1 MWEEGIDINS
11 VCQIRTRT
19 NLYFGVGAI
28 DSIQEIALELAKR
41 SIRCVL
47 AVTGKSAYKRTGAWE
62 KVEKALQEN
71 GIKCILYNGVTPNPT
86 VDQVDLA
93 ATLGRNN
100 GAGAVIAIGGGSAL
114 DAGKCAAAL
123 LANPGRNARELCSY
137 AFVPETAV
145 PIVAI
150 NLTHG
155 TGSEVNRFAVVTIPE
170 DNYKPVIASD
180 ALYPA
185 WAIDDPALMTGL
197 GADQTRF
204 VSIDAINHVVEAATS
219 RAASPFSVM
228 MACETV
234 RLVARYLPVAA
245 KEPANLKARYF
256 LLYASM
262 IAGVAFDNSLL
273 HYTHALEHPL
283 SAVHPEL
290 THGLGLSVLLPAVV
304 KTIYP
309 DCPKVLADVLAPIS
323 PGLRGEPDEAEKA
336 GRAVEKWLFSVGVTQ
351 KLGDCGFSEEDV
363 PSLVDLTK
371 KTPSLTT
378 LLEMAPTRA
387 TDEVIAA
394 IYLTSMGPMVGTMI

>member
-1 MWEEGIDINS
+1 MWEEGIDIRA
-11 VCQIRTRT
+11 VRQIRTRT

-28 DSIQEIALELAKR
+28 DSIREIAAELAKR

-47 AVTGKSAYKRTGAWE
+47 VVTGQSAYRKTGAWE
-62 KVEKALQEN
+62 KVEKALQDNE
-71 GIKCILYNGVTPNPT
+71 IKYIIYNGVTPNPT

-93 ATLGRNN
+93 VMLGRNN

-114 DAGKCAAAL
+114 DAGKSAAAL
-123 LANPGRNARELCSY
+123 LANPGRNARDLYSY
-137 AFVPETAV
+137 AFVPETAA

-170 DNYKPVIASD
+170 LNHKPVIAAD
-180 ALYPA
+180 PLYPT

-197 GADQTRF
+197 GPEQTRF

-219 RAASPFSVM
+219 RMASPFSVM
-228 MACETV
+228 LACETV
-234 RLVARYLPVAA
+234 RLVARYLPVVS
-245 KEPANLKARYF
+245 KEPDNLEARYF

-309 DCPKVLADVLAPIS
+309 DCPKVLADVLAPIA
-323 PGLRGEPDEAEKA
+323 PGLKGEPGEAAKA
-336 GRAVEKWLFSVGVTQ
+336 GHAVEKWLFSVGVTQ
-351 KLGDCGFSEEDV
+351 KLCDCGFCKDDV

-371 KTPSLTT
+371 QTPSLSS

-394 IYLTSMGPMVGTMI
+394 IYLTSMGPMAGTMI